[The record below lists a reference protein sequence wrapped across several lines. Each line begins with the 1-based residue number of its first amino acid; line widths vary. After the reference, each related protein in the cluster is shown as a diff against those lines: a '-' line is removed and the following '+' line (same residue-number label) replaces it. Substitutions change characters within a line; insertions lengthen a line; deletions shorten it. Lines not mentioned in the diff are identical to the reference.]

1 MGWRRKGGGE
11 AGQEARSRDITT
23 PSQPKTTHCM
33 SKWQIPQQPNVGSA
47 CARVRLQFPILYGK
61 DGFAKKQPRNTLRK
75 ASTWLSRSV
84 MGIMGTMGTMGTA
97 GLSCKCVLC
106 FWRVGN
112 ETASPR
118 LPRTY
123 LT

>member
-1 MGWRRKGGGE
+1 MEEERRRRGRAGGKK
-11 AGQEARSRDITT
+11 SRYNNTKSTQD
-23 PSQPKTTHCM
+23 HCM

-84 MGIMGTMGTMGTA
+84 MGIMGTMGTA